1 MNFRYLAIIA
11 AFLAAIIGALIWSA
25 NHYHSKYVGEKDR
38 ADTAE
43 LNLARANATITDM
56 QTRQRDVA
64 ALDAKYSQELADAQS
79 QIETLRG
86 DVATG
91 KRRLQLAATCAT
103 KTNTAGPASLDD
115 GESPQLTTD
124 AQLNYWR
131 LRAGIET
138 ITKQVT
144 GLQQYIREQ
153 CLK

>member
-1 MNFRYLAIIA
+1 MNLRYLAIII
-11 AFLAAIIGALIWSA
+11 AFLIAIIGALIWSA
-25 NHYHSKYVGEKDR
+25 NHYHSKYQDEKAR

-43 LNLARANATITDM
+43 QNLTQANATITDM
-56 QTRQRDVA
+56 QTRQSDVA
-64 ALDAKYSQELADAQS
+64 ALDTKYSQELADAQS

-103 KTNTAGPASLDD
+103 KANTTGAASLDD
-115 GESPQLTTD
+115 GESSQLTAD
-124 AQLNYWR
+124 AELNYWR

-144 GLQQYIREQ
+144 GLQQYIRDQ
-153 CLK
+153 CLR